1 MAEKEYDIIFLG
13 AGPAGYQGAIRAA
26 QMGAK
31 VAVVEEREVGG
42 VCLNRGCIPTKTLNA
57 SVEILRLLRKARK
70 FGIQS
75 DSINIDFA
83 QVMARKDKVV
93 GLLRGG
99 VEYLFRERAIRLFH
113 GKGRFVSRSS
123 VQVEGEGKTE
133 EFRGKSFIIAT
144 GARPVVPPSFPSD
157 SPLIM
162 TSDECLSLS
171 EIPESL
177 LIVGGGAIGVEF
189 ASIFAEFG
197 SKVTLVEVMEKLL
210 PGEDKDLSL
219 QLENSFRRRK
229 IKVLT
234 SNKVES
240 IKCDE
245 DKVKVLLAQGE
256 EMTVSR
262 VLVCTGRLPNTE
274 GIGLEEIGVSIFNG
288 WISVNEKME
297 TNIPGVYAGG
307 DVIGSPLLAH
317 VAFAEGIV
325 AAENALGAK
334 RSMDYRAIP
343 RCIFA
348 NPELAGAGLTED
360 EAREKYPVKVST
372 FPLKSLGMAQALGE
386 WEGLVKMI
394 AHAETDEILG
404 VHIMGHQ
411 ASSLIAEAAL
421 AVQAHLKVKDIEET
435 IHAHP
440 TMPEALLETAQA
452 IHDRAIHIPASLQ
465 HKS

>member
-1 MAEKEYDIIFLG
+1 MSEKEYDIIFLG
-13 AGPAGYQGAIRAA
+13 AGPAGYQGAIRSA
-26 QMGAK
+26 QLGAK

-42 VCLNRGCIPTKTLNA
+42 VCLNRGCIPTKALNA
-57 SVEILRLLRKARK
+57 SVEILRLLRNARK

-75 DSINIDFA
+75 DSISIDFA

-99 VEYLFRERAIRLFH
+99 VEYLFRERAIHLFR
-113 GKGRFVSRSS
+113 GRGRFVSRSS
-123 VQVEGEGKTE
+123 VQVEGEGKSE

-144 GARPVVPPSFPSD
+144 GARPAVPSFFPSD

-177 LIVGGGAIGVEF
+177 LIVGGGAVGVEF
-189 ASIFAEFG
+189 ASIFAELG
-197 SKVTLVEVMEKLL
+197 SKVTLVEMMERLL
-210 PGEDKDLSL
+210 PTEDRDLSL

-274 GIGLEEIGVSIFNG
+274 GIGLEEIGVSISNS
-288 WISVNEKME
+288 WISVNERME
-297 TNIPGVYAGG
+297 TSIPGVYAAG
-307 DVIGSPLLAH
+307 DVIGPPLLAH

-334 RSMDYRAIP
+334 KSMDYRAIP
-343 RCIFA
+343 HCIFA
-348 NPELAGAGLTED
+348 NPELAAVGLTED
-360 EAREKYPVKVST
+360 EAREKYPVKVSI

-386 WEGLVKMI
+386 WEGLVKMV
-394 AHAETDEILG
+394 AHAETDKVLG
-404 VHIMGHQ
+404 VHIVGHH
-411 ASSLIAEAAL
+411 ASSIIAEAAL
-421 AVQAHLKVKDIEET
+421 AIQAGLKVKDIEDT

-440 TMPEALLETAQA
+440 TMPEALLEAAQA
-452 IHDRAIHIPASLQ
+452 IHDRAIHIPGFIQ
-465 HKS
+465 HR